1 MAANSAS
8 PRPFWSGIIAFGLV
22 SIPVSL
28 FPANGGSGL
37 SLRMVD
43 QNGTFLRRQYFC
55 EREKIALEPDEIV
68 RGYEVDTDQYVVVED
83 DELEALAPK
92 KSQEIDLSRF
102 VALDEI
108 NPVHFDRAYFL
119 VPDKGATKAYRLLAR
134 SMEEEQRAGIAT
146 FVMRGKEYLV
156 SIVAQQGI
164 LRAETMRFHDEI
176 RSPQDIGLPEPAEAD
191 SKLVEEFRKAMQ
203 GHARKALDRDYLT
216 DVQSQKLRDYAEA
229 KYDSGR
235 DVITPAS
242 KDAVED
248 GGPSNVIDLMSVLE
262 QRLQGR
268 EQESDESDSSELESA
283 KPTQKKKTAKRKKA
297 AGKVARGKKAASAG
311 KKKKAKT
318 G

>member
-146 FVMRGKEYLV
+146 FVMRGKEYLIAIF
-156 SIVAQQGI
+156 SDNGI
-164 LRAETMRFHDEI
+164 LRAETMRFADEL
-176 RSPQDIGLPEPAEAD
+176 RSPSDVGLPKKKAAPKATVQKFEKIIANKSKKQFSPNKLAD
-191 SKLVEEFRKAMQ
+191 KQTDSLLKLVK
-203 GHARKALDRDYLT
+203 KK
-216 DVQSQKLRDYAEA
+216 QSKRGNVV
-229 KYDSGR
+229 K
-235 DVITPAS
+235 
-242 KDAVED
+242 VED
-248 GGPSNVIDLMSVLE
+248 EMETDHKVIDLVQVL
-262 QRLQGR
+262 
-268 EQESDESDSSELESA
+268 
-283 KPTQKKKTAKRKKA
+283 KKSL
-297 AGKVARGKKAASAG
+297 GGKK
-311 KKKKAKT
+311 
-318 G
+318 